1 MQENKFVIAKAHL
14 LELLYFRLKNT
25 PVSNTAHHEIIT
37 VIQIVNEYSY
47 INRLQQKGRLARIIV
62 DSLNLDY
69 ELGDLI
75 IQFDQR
81 IS

>member
-1 MQENKFVIAKAHL
+1 MQENNFVIAKAHL
-14 LELLYFRLKNT
+14 LEILYFRLNNT
-25 PVSNTAHHEIIT
+25 PVSTTDHREILT
-37 VIQIVNEYSY
+37 VIEIVNEYSY
-47 INRLQQKGRLARIIV
+47 INRLRKKGSLTRIII

-69 ELGDLI
+69 ELADVI

>member
-1 MQENKFVIAKAHL
+1 LQENNFVIAKAHL
-14 LELLYFRLKNT
+14 LEILYFRLNNT
-25 PVSNTAHHEIIT
+25 PVSTTDHREILT
-37 VIQIVNEYSY
+37 VIEIVNEYSY
-47 INRLQQKGRLARIIV
+47 INRLRKKGSLTRIII

-69 ELGDLI
+69 ELADVI

>member
-1 MQENKFVIAKAHL
+1 MQENNFVIAKAHL
-14 LELLYFRLKNT
+14 LEILYFRLNNT
-25 PVSNTAHHEIIT
+25 PVSTTEHRDILM
-37 VIQIVNEYSY
+37 VIEIVNEYSY
-47 INRLQQKGRLARIIV
+47 INRLRKKGSLARVIM

-69 ELGDLI
+69 ALGDVI

>member
-1 MQENKFVIAKAHL
+1 MQENNFVIAKAHL
-14 LELLYFRLKNT
+14 LEILYFRLNNT
-25 PVSNTAHHEIIT
+25 PVSTTDHREILK
-37 VIQIVNEYSY
+37 VIEIVNEYSY
-47 INRLQQKGRLARIIV
+47 INRLRKKGSLTRIII

-69 ELGDLI
+69 ELADVI

>member
-1 MQENKFVIAKAHL
+1 LQENNFVIAKAHL
-14 LELLYFRLKNT
+14 LEILYFRLNNT
-25 PVSNTAHHEIIT
+25 PVSTTDHREILK
-37 VIQIVNEYSY
+37 VIEIVNEYSY
-47 INRLQQKGRLARIIV
+47 INRLRKKGSLTRIII

-69 ELGDLI
+69 ELADVI

>member
-1 MQENKFVIAKAHL
+1 MQENNFVIAKAHL
-14 LELLYFRLKNT
+14 LEILYFRLNNT
-25 PVSNTAHHEIIT
+25 PVSTTEHREILT

-47 INRLQQKGRLARIIV
+47 INRLRKKGNLTRIII

-75 IQFDQR
+75 IKFDQR

>member
-1 MQENKFVIAKAHL
+1 MQENNFVIAKAHL

-25 PVSNTAHHEIIT
+25 PVSTTEHHEILK
-37 VIQIVNEYSY
+37 VIQIVKEYSY

-62 DSLNLDY
+62 DSINLDY

>member
-1 MQENKFVIAKAHL
+1 MQENNFVIAKAHL
-14 LELLYFRLKNT
+14 LEILYFRLNNT
-25 PVSNTAHHEIIT
+25 PVSTTEHREILT

-47 INRLQQKGRLARIIV
+47 INRLQQKGRLARIII
-62 DSLNLDY
+62 DSLNLDS
-69 ELGDLI
+69 ELADLI

>member
-1 MQENKFVIAKAHL
+1 MQENNFVIAKAHL
-14 LELLYFRLKNT
+14 LEILYFRLNNT
-25 PVSNTAHHEIIT
+25 PVSTTEHREILT
-37 VIQIVNEYSY
+37 VIEIVNEYSY

-75 IQFDQR
+75 IKFDQR